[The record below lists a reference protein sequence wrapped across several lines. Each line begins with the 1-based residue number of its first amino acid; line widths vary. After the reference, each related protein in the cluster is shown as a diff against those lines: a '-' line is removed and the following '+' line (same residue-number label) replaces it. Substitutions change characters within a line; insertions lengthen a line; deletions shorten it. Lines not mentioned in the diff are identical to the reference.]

1 MRLGT
6 PFEIALLGELY
17 GIHQPPNTGD
27 GSAFD
32 TLQNVQAWQRICE
45 ASRKEFEL
53 IYQRLGV
60 TIQERGE
67 SFYNPFLAP
76 LVEELMASG
85 IAEESEG
92 AKASLTSAFGR
103 CPHLFNT
110 FTAFRLQVSHHIVML
125 AVRCTDVR
133 LQLDG

>member
-6 PFEIALLGELY
+6 PIEIALLGELY

-92 AKASLTSAFGR
+92 AK
-103 CPHLFNT
+103 
-110 FTAFRLQVSHHIVML
+110 VSQIFLWPLSSPTQCFCSFQAAGELSPCNIGDSMHEW
-125 AVRCTDVR
+125 
-133 LQLDG
+133 